1 MSILAVQREP
11 LATGVEV
18 SDDSLLLTLV
28 DGRRVSAPLAWFPRL
43 ASATPADRS
52 NWRFIGGGVGIHWP
66 ALDEDISVESLLTP
80 R

>member
-11 LATGVEV
+11 LATAVEI
-18 SDDSLLLTLV
+18 SDHSLRLTLA
-28 DGRRVSAPLAWFPRL
+28 DGRQVSAPPAWFPRL
-43 ASATPADRS
+43 ASATAADRS